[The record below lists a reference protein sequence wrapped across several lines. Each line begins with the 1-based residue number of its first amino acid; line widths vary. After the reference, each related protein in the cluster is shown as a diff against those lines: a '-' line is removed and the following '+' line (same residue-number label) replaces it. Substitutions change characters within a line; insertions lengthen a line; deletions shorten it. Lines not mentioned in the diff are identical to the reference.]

1 MCYAHRV
8 KKQHTIIVV
17 AILAFLA
24 GRPALA
30 DVDIEYIGHAS
41 FVIESPTG
49 VRIVIDPFNSNRWLG
64 FRYPESVGKPADAV
78 LVTHPHYDHDA
89 SYYWGDSVPVFREPG
104 EYRVGDVRLVGVEG
118 KHAGPYGEDFGQK
131 NTIWLVEAG
140 GVRIAHLGDNGPLT
154 AKNTRELGHVDVLIV
169 PADGDDHILKPEEI
183 RAVREALASPL
194 VVPMH
199 YRLEGFLDL
208 PRSLG
213 PIEPWL
219 ENQTGVVRLES
230 NRTRLARER
239 EPGREVL
246 VFQPSPEL
254 EVWSERLRQGWA
266 KLDEA
271 RTMVANH
278 PNQMSQAGMLVK
290 QAAESAECIVF
301 EFQWARVVAQSG
313 DRGGAVS
320 ILEAALARAA
330 RDDWQYRMS
339 ARSLLAELYAAEG
352 RTEEAS
358 EQHRIVLQQSYRT
371 ELLDKAK
378 AFLEAPLN

>member
-1 MCYAHRV
+1 M
-8 KKQHTIIVV
+8 
-17 AILAFLA
+17 
-24 GRPALA
+24 
-30 DVDIEYIGHAS
+30 
-41 FVIESPTG
+41 
-49 VRIVIDPFNSNRWLG
+49 
-64 FRYPESVGKPADAV
+64 
-78 LVTHPHYDHDA
+78 
-89 SYYWGDSVPVFREPG
+89 
-104 EYRVGDVRLVGVEG
+104 
-118 KHAGPYGEDFGQK
+118 
-131 NTIWLVEAG
+131 
-140 GVRIAHLGDNGPLT
+140 RIAHLGDNGPLT
-154 AKNTRELGHVDVLIV
+154 AKNTRELGRVDVLMV
-169 PADGDDHILKPEEI
+169 PADGDNHILKPEEI
-183 RAVREALASPL
+183 RAVREALRAPW

-254 EVWSERLRQGWA
+254 EVWSEGLRQGWA

-320 ILEAALARAA
+320 ILEAALA
-330 RDDWQYRMS
+330 
-339 ARSLLAELYAAEG
+339 ELHEMTGSIA
-352 RTEEAS
+352 
-358 EQHRIVLQQSYRT
+358 
-371 ELLDKAK
+371 
-378 AFLEAPLN
+378 

>member
-1 MCYAHRV
+1 M
-8 KKQHTIIVV
+8 KKHYIIIAVV
-17 AILAFLA
+17 LA
-24 GRPALA
+24 GLTGRPVRA
-30 DVDIEYIGHAS
+30 DVDVEYIGHAS
-41 FVIESPTG
+41 FVIESPDG

-64 FRYPESVGKPADAV
+64 FRYPESVDTDV
-78 LVTHPHYDHDA
+78 VVVTHPHYDHDA

-104 EYRVGDVRLVGVEG
+104 EYQVGDVRLVGVEG
-118 KHAGPYGEDFGQK
+118 KHAGPYGKDFEQK
-131 NTIWLVEAG
+131 NTIWLIEAG

-154 AKNTRELGHVDVLIV
+154 AENVRELGRVDVLMI

-183 RAVREALASPL
+183 AAAREALSNPL

-219 ENQTGVVRLES
+219 ANQTGVVRLES

-239 EPGREVL
+239 EPGRDVL

-254 EVWSERLRQGWA
+254 EVWPDGLRQGWA

-271 RTMVANH
+271 QTMMANH
-278 PNQMSQAGMLVK
+278 PTQMSQAGMLVK
-290 QAAESAECIVF
+290 QAAESFECIVF

-313 DRGGAVS
+313 DTAAAISV
-320 ILEAALARAA
+320 LETGLTRAA
-330 RDDWQYRMS
+330 RGDWQFRMS

-352 RTEEAS
+352 HMAEAS
-358 EQHRIVLQQSYRT
+358 EQYRIVAQQSYRT
-371 ELLDKAK
+371 ELVEKAK
-378 AFLEAPLN
+378 TFLEAH

>member
-1 MCYAHRV
+1 MKKHRI
-8 KKQHTIIVV
+8 IIVV
-17 AILAFLA
+17 AFLTVLAS
-24 GRPALA
+24 RPTLA

-41 FVIESPTG
+41 FVIESPGG

-64 FRYPESVGKPADAV
+64 FRYPDVEADVV

-89 SYYWGDSVPVFREPG
+89 SYYWSDSVPVFREPG
-104 EYRVGDVRLVGVEG
+104 EYQVGDVRLVGVEG
-118 KHAGPYGEDFGQK
+118 KHAGPYGKDFEQK

-154 AKNTRELGHVDVLIV
+154 AKNTRELGQVDVLMI

-183 RAVREALASPL
+183 AAAREALASPL

-213 PIEPWL
+213 PIDPWL

-230 NRTRLARER
+230 NRTRLAPER

-254 EVWSERLRQGWA
+254 EVWSEGLRQGWA

-271 RTMVANH
+271 RTMMANH
-278 PNQMSQAGMLVK
+278 PTQISQAGMLVK

-313 DRGGAVS
+313 DANEAIAV
-320 ILEAALARAA
+320 LEAALARAA
-330 RDDWQYRMS
+330 RGDWQYRMS
-339 ARSLLAELYAAEG
+339 ARSLLAELYAANG
-352 RTEEAS
+352 CTEAAS

-378 AFLEAPLN
+378 AFLEAH

>member
-1 MCYAHRV
+1 V
-8 KKQHTIIVV
+8 KKHGILMVV
-17 AILAFLA
+17 ALLTFLA
-24 GRPALA
+24 SRPTLA
-30 DVDIEYIGHAS
+30 DVGIEYIGHAS
-41 FVIESPTG
+41 FVIESPGG

-64 FRYPESVGKPADAV
+64 FRYPDVEADVV

-104 EYRVGDVRLVGVEG
+104 EYQVGDVRLVGVEG
-118 KHAGPYGEDFGQK
+118 KHAGPYGKDFEQM

-154 AKNTRELGHVDVLIV
+154 AENTRELGQVDVLMV

-183 RAVREALASPL
+183 EAAREALASPL

-208 PRSLG
+208 PSSLG
-213 PIEPWL
+213 PIAPWL

-230 NRTRLARER
+230 NRTRLTSER
-239 EPGREVL
+239 EPGRDVL

-254 EVWSERLRQGWA
+254 EVWSEELRHGWA

-271 RTMVANH
+271 RAMMANQD
-278 PNQMSQAGMLVK
+278 QMSQAGMLVK
-290 QAAESAECIVF
+290 QAAESFECIVF
-301 EFQWARVVAQSG
+301 EFQWARVVALSG
-313 DRGGAVS
+313 DANAAIAV
-320 ILEAALARAA
+320 LEAALARAA
-330 RDDWQYRMS
+330 RGDWQFRMS
-339 ARSLLAELYAAEG
+339 ARSLLAELYAANG

-378 AFLEAPLN
+378 AFLEARIN